1 MKWESFKTGECVCVP
16 LGDIHLLHPV
26 VPTHQ
31 VLKCLNFALPDNAQT
46 AMIDIL
52 YFTGDLTE
60 RSMPFSSTDVHLLIP
75 YIRHVL
81 NMAKK
86 HDIKVRVLEGTPSHD
101 WRQNQ
106 IFKSLNDPDPT
117 TGSSGIGA
125 DLKYIDQVH
134 IEYIDEY
141 GMYVLYIP
149 DLRVDAE
156 DIWKNVVQKMQHLG
170 IDKVHYT
177 VVHGAFSHQLPP
189 AAISPY
195 THDPDRYCDITE
207 HHIFANH
214 IHIPSVYR
222 NLLAGGSLDRLR
234 HGEEHAKGYIRSYVS
249 PKGNRHEFVINPHAT
264 QFKTLDLSGKN
275 SRECLREIN
284 KVLEYQD
291 RLACIRI
298 LADRSDEVYQL
309 SDKLN
314 SIFPHVKF
322 SFDNLKKIK
331 TSVLSVESRESI
343 KSLSKV
349 TLTKN
354 NLMSELLDYV
364 DNVDPNLHSRGES
377 ILNEVINARDKKE

>member
-1 MKWESFKTGECVCVP
+1 MKWDSFKTGECVCVP
-16 LGDIHLLHPV
+16 LGDIHALHPV

-31 VLKCLNFALPDNAQT
+31 ILRCLNFALPDNAQT
-46 AMIDIL
+46 AMIDFL
-52 YFTGDLTE
+52 HFTGDLTE
-60 RSMPFSSTDVHLLIP
+60 RSMAFGATDVHLLIP
-75 YIRHVL
+75 YLRHVL
-81 NMAKK
+81 TMAKK
-86 HDIKVRVLEGTPSHD
+86 HHIKVRVLEGTPSHD

-117 TGSSGIGA
+117 TGSTGIGA

-134 IEYIDEY
+134 IEYVDEH
-141 GMYVLYIP
+141 GMYILYIP

-156 DIWKNVVQKMQHLG
+156 DIWKNVMQQMQTLG

-177 VVHGAFSHQLPP
+177 IVHGAFTHQLPP

-222 NLLAGGSLDRLR
+222 NLLAGGSLDCLR

-249 PKGNRHEFVINPHAT
+249 RDSKRHEFIINPHKT
-264 QFKTLDLSGKN
+264 QFKTLDLSGMTA
-275 SRECLREIN
+275 RECIRAVN
-284 KVLEYQD
+284 QTLEYQD

-298 LADRSDEVYQL
+298 LADRADEVYQL

-314 SIFPHVKF
+314 SIFPNVKF
-322 SFDNLKKIK
+322 SYDNLKKIK

-343 KSLSKV
+343 KSLSRV
-349 TLTKN
+349 TLTKG
-354 NLMSELLDYV
+354 NLTSELLDYV
-364 DNVDPNLHSRGES
+364 SGVNPSLRHRGES
-377 ILNEVINARDKKE
+377 ILNEVIDARDKKE